1 MRHRLSL
8 SQAQQHLIETQELQS
23 QITELEDKL
32 ADSRLEGTKIKNE
45 LVDQKTNFEI
55 QLCDLQTKLNEV
67 GLPQCSF
74 ILVAL
79 SSSVLFVHLLLLF
92 LFMPFLFPFLYLFIL
107 LCSFILVVLSS
118 PGFSLLPSASSFSLY
133 PFSFSFFLSPSFSSP
148 SSRSS
153 SSSSSFLYKVVGF
166 PLMAHS
172 SFLKK
177 K

>member
-67 GLPQCSF
+67 GLPLCSI

-79 SSSVLFVHLLLLF
+79 SSSVLFAHLLLL
-92 LFMPFLFPFLYLFIL
+92 FLFPFLYLFL
-107 LCSFILVVLSS
+107 
-118 PGFSLLPSASSFSLY
+118 
-133 PFSFSFFLSPSFSSP
+133 SFSFAHLFLLFFLLQVFLYFHLLLLFLFIPFP
-148 SSRSS
+148 FLF
-153 SSSSSFLYKVVGF
+153 SFLHLF
-166 PLMAHS
+166 LLLPLVLVPLPPL
-172 SFLKK
+172 FFTKP
-177 K
+177 